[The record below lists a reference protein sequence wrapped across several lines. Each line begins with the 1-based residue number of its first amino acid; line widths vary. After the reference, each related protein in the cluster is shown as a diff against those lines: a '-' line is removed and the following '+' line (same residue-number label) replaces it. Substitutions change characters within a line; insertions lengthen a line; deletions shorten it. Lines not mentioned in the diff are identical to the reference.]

1 MNQTTPLNKVYVI
14 LNKVLNI
21 LVRRKFGNQ
30 FTIRL
35 NSLRFISNRIHPI
48 CIYTCCEKILLKSN
62 RPVSMNKLIS
72 IEDFILFNINSALIC
87 IDSLIYIEV
96 TDVEVTII

>member
-1 MNQTTPLNKVYVI
+1 
-14 LNKVLNI
+14 
-21 LVRRKFGNQ
+21 
-30 FTIRL
+30 
-35 NSLRFISNRIHPI
+35 
-48 CIYTCCEKILLKSN
+48 
-62 RPVSMNKLIS
+62 MNKLIS